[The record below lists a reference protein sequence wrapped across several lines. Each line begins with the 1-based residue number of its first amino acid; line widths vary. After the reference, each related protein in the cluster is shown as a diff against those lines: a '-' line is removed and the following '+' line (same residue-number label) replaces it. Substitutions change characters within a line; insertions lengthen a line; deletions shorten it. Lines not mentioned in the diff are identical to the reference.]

1 MSDSLKKTEILP
13 NKLINLLVRDIFSK
27 HGVDKEQAKGK
38 LSEEKKQILKEMVE
52 AVTKRVDQFV
62 SENNAKKWI
71 VNFLKV
77 PIPRRFLFDKNGYI
91 L

>member
-1 MSDSLKKTEILP
+1 MLANAGIKNIIKRIDSCKWFISK
-13 NKLINLLVRDIFSK
+13 DIFSK
-27 HGVDKEQAKGK
+27 HGVDKEQLKGK

-52 AVTKRVDQFV
+52 ALTKRVDQFV

-77 PIPRRFLFDKNGYI
+77 PIPRRFFI
-91 L
+91 W